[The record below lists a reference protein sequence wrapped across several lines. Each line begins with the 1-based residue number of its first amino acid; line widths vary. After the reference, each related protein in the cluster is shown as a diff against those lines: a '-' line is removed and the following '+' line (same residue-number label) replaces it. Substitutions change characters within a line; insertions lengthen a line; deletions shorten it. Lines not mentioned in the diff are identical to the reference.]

1 MLLNSRELLKR
12 FVHIGTSW
20 CPNIDM
26 SSYRLNLTTKACH
39 ILYFFSLWRV
49 HACTTPDECLHE
61 LSVSIEC
68 WCLFSSWHELRR
80 VSIIIRFRFHLVSSA
95 IVFSTHRCIYRISG
109 AISYFLAMISHVL
122 SSSNALFSFSFFFF
136 FFFTILYIIFYN
148 VVLIKFFIIK
158 ILTI

>member
-1 MLLNSRELLKR
+1 MNSRELSKWL
-12 FVHIGTSW
+12 VHIGTSW

-26 SSYRLNLTTKACH
+26 SSYRLNLLKLATSF
-39 ILYFFSLWRV
+39 ISFPFGV
-49 HACTTPDECLHE
+49 HACSTPDKCLHE
-61 LSVSIEC
+61 LSVSIER
-68 WCLFSSWHELRR
+68 WCLFSNWHELRR

-136 FFFTILYIIFYN
+136 FNYFIIL
-148 VVLIKFFIIK
+148 LFFII
-158 ILTI
+158 LY

>member
-61 LSVSIEC
+61 LSVSVN
-68 WCLFSSWHELRR
+68 R
-80 VSIIIRFRFHLVSSA
+80 VLVSLFELTWVETSLDNNTVQ
-95 IVFSTHRCIYRISG
+95 ISPGLFCHSLLDPSLHIPYFRGNFVLPGNDQPCSKFVKRFVFI
-109 AISYFLAMISHVL
+109 
-122 SSSNALFSFSFFFF
+122 
-136 FFFTILYIIFYN
+136 
-148 VVLIKFFIIK
+148 
-158 ILTI
+158 

>member
-1 MLLNSRELLKR
+1 MNSRELSKWL
-12 FVHIGTSW
+12 VHIGTSW

-26 SSYRLNLTTKACH
+26 SSYRLNLLKLATSF
-39 ILYFFSLWRV
+39 ISFPFGV
-49 HACTTPDECLHE
+49 HSCSTPDECLHE
-61 LSVSIEC
+61 LSVSIER
-68 WCLFSSWHELRR
+68 WCLFSNWHELRR

-136 FFFTILYIIFYN
+136 FNYFIIL
-148 VVLIKFFIIK
+148 LFFII
-158 ILTI
+158 LY